1 MKGIGEPVAEPV
13 AEEGEGSVVATPVAA
28 PTPTPTPSL
37 TAGLALVD
45 RLVNAAGASPEP
57 LATGGEVAP
66 VHAESSAAE
75 AGVTPVHAESLVA
88 EAGVTPGRGAGNG
101 ATSPDGGSAEVAPV
115 HAEPPVAEAEVMPGR
130 GAGNGAT
137 SPDGGSAEVA
147 PVHAEPPVAEA
158 EVMPGRGAGNG
169 ATSPDG
175 AAAEIAPVHAESLVA
190 EAEVTPVHAESPA
203 AEAEVAPGN
212 AGFPLGEGEV
222 TSGSAAAGEQPAVP
236 GEFAELV
243 AQIGRAV
250 DAEAFERAAA
260 LVFRLR
266 EHTVRAFGPEHPH
279 TLEALSLE
287 AYVAHRGDNHRLATL
302 TCLELA
308 HLRFRHADPRT
319 RDELTRAVAAWRRVD
334 EMPFALEHGRA
345 LLALWTELT
354 QQQRPTPQD
363 TELMRRVNRRIHA
376 LAAAPDGHQ
385 TGVA

>member
-1 MKGIGEPVAEPV
+1 M
-13 AEEGEGSVVATPVAA
+13 SVVATPVAE

-57 LATGGEVAP
+57 LATGGEVTP
-66 VHAESSAAE
+66 VHAESSATEAEVAPVHAESLVAE
-75 AGVTPVHAESLVA
+75 AEVMPVHAESLVA
-88 EAGVTPGRGAGNG
+88 EAGVTPERGAGNG
-101 ATSPDGGSAEVAPV
+101 ATSPDGGSAEVPPV
-115 HAEPPVAEAEVMPGR
+115 HAEFRVAEAEVTPVHAESRVAEAEVTPER

-137 SPDGGSAEVA
+137 SPDGGSAEVP
-147 PVHAEPPVAEA
+147 PVHAESLVAEA

-175 AAAEIAPVHAESLVA
+175 AAAEVPPVHAEP
-190 EAEVTPVHAESPA
+190 PV
-203 AEAEVAPGN
+203 AEAEVAPVH

>member
-1 MKGIGEPVAEPV
+1 M
-13 AEEGEGSVVATPVAA
+13 
-28 PTPTPTPSL
+28 
-37 TAGLALVD
+37 
-45 RLVNAAGASPEP
+45 
-57 LATGGEVAP
+57 
-66 VHAESSAAE
+66 HAEF
-75 AGVTPVHAESLVA
+75 
-88 EAGVTPGRGAGNG
+88 
-101 ATSPDGGSAEVAPV
+101 
-115 HAEPPVAEAEVMPGR
+115 PVAEAEVTP
-130 GAGNGAT
+130 
-137 SPDGGSAEVA
+137 E
-147 PVHAEPPVAEA
+147 
-158 EVMPGRGAGNG
+158 RGAGNG

-175 AAAEIAPVHAESLVA
+175 AAAEVAPVHAEF
-190 EAEVTPVHAESPA
+190 PV